1 MGRSYSVDGVCGTKD
16 EIIYDRAL
24 DMFDMLFSQTA
35 AGLGQQS
42 VSCVFFLSA
51 PPPFMLG
58 LSGGRRRSRINSHTG
73 STKSGPGSRSCDDSI
88 WVVDTLLFASI
99 AGERWR

>member
-16 EIIYDRAL
+16 GIIYDRAL

-51 PPPFMLG
+51 PP
-58 LSGGRRRSRINSHTG
+58 
-73 STKSGPGSRSCDDSI
+73 
-88 WVVDTLLFASI
+88 LLCWFKWWQAPVTHQQHYRQYQ
-99 AGERWR
+99 ERPRKQVM